1 MHYMNI
7 NKLSYTKEDAD
18 KDVLPV
24 QQQPSQPK
32 ESADSDA
39 QIEEALFLSKSL
51 AEGYMKQEGELSP
64 ALYFVISGGEIRE
77 RNYLQAIE
85 KKQEFS
91 SLRIIFMTSERKKG
105 GLTPQMMHTHVE
117 TAFSNGYIEQN
128 GVHYD
133 IMEID
138 AVYLL
143 TDVDHYSSELQNLL
157 PVTAARPYR
166 WIVSHPDFEIW
177 LYYSY
182 FDNPLTD
189 LASIACLPQSEMSSA
204 LKTKNGELKSG
215 GIDPRKAFEQIPVAI
230 SNSLKNYKEDEY
242 GIPALFATQMHI
254 FVQNVIQV
262 IGLEY
267 KQWIVKKQ
275 LMAQQFK
282 KQLKP

>member
-1 MHYMNI
+1 MNI
-7 NKLSYTKEDAD
+7 NKLSYTKEDAG
-18 KDVLPV
+18 KEVLPV
-24 QQQPSQPK
+24 QQQPPQPK
-32 ESADSDA
+32 ESAELDA
-39 QIEEALFLSKSL
+39 QIEEKLVSESL
-51 AEGYMKQEGELSP
+51 AEGYTKQEGELSP

-91 SLRIIFMTSERKKG
+91 SLRIIFMTSERGRG
-105 GLTPQMMHTHVE
+105 GLTPQMMHTCVE
-117 TAFSNGYIEQN
+117 AAFSNGYIEQN
-128 GVHYD
+128 GIHYD

-143 TDVDHYSSELQNLL
+143 TDVDHYNNELQSLL
-157 PVTAARPYR
+157 PATMEKPYK
-166 WIVSHPDFEIW
+166 WIVSNPDFEIW

-182 FDNPLTD
+182 FDNPSTD
-189 LASIACLPQSEMSSA
+189 LVSIASLPQSEMSSA

-242 GIPALFATQMHI
+242 GIPTLFATQMHI

-262 IGLEY
+262 IGHEY
-267 KQWIVKKQ
+267 KQWIVNVVRSI
-275 LMAQQFK
+275 AEN
-282 KQLKP
+282 

>member
-1 MHYMNI
+1 MNI
-7 NKLSYTKEDAD
+7 SKLSYTKEDAD

-32 ESADSDA
+32 ESIDPDT
-39 QIEEALFLSKSL
+39 QIKEALSLSKSL
-51 AEGYMKQEGELSP
+51 AEGYTKQEGELSP

-91 SLRIIFMTSERKKG
+91 SLRIIFMTSERGKG
-105 GLTPQMMHTHVE
+105 GLTPQMMHARVE
-117 TAFSNGYIEQN
+117 TAFANGYIEQN

-143 TDVDHYSSELQNLL
+143 TDVDHYSNELQSLL
-157 PVTAARPYR
+157 PATAARPYK

-204 LKTKNGELKSG
+204 LKTRNGELKSG

-230 SNSLKNYKEDEY
+230 SNSLKNYGEDEY
-242 GIPALFATQMHI
+242 GIPVLFATQMHF

-262 IGLEY
+262 IGHEY
-267 KQWIVKKQ
+267 KQWIARKQ

-282 KQLKP
+282 KQSNT

>member
-1 MHYMNI
+1 MNI

-18 KDVLPV
+18 KAVLPI
-24 QQQPSQPK
+24 QPPPQPK
-32 ESADSDA
+32 ESANPDV
-39 QIEEALFLSKSL
+39 QIEENLVPESL
-51 AEGYMKQEGELSP
+51 TEEYTKQEGKLSP

-91 SLRIIFMTSERKKG
+91 SLRIIFMTSERRKG
-105 GLTPQMMHTHVE
+105 GLTPQMMYTRVE

-133 IMEID
+133 LMEID

-182 FDNPLTD
+182 FDNPSTD
-189 LASIACLPQSEMSSA
+189 LASIASLPQSEMSSA
-204 LKTKNGELKSG
+204 LKTRNGELKSG

-230 SNSLKNYKEDEY
+230 SNSQKNYKEDEY

-262 IGLEY
+262 IGHEY
-267 KQWIVKKQ
+267 KQWIMEKQ
-275 LMAQQFK
+275 LIAQRFK
-282 KQLKP
+282 KQLKL

>member
-1 MHYMNI
+1 MHNMTI

-24 QQQPSQPK
+24 QQPPQQPK
-32 ESADSDA
+32 ESADPDA
-39 QIEEALFLSKSL
+39 QIEENLVSESL
-51 AEGYMKQEGELSP
+51 TEGYTKQEGELSP

-105 GLTPQMMHTHVE
+105 GLTPQMMYTHVE
-117 TAFSNGYIEQN
+117 AAFSNGHIEQN
-128 GVHYD
+128 GIHYD

-143 TDVDHYSSELQNLL
+143 TDVDHYSNELQSLL
-157 PVTAARPYR
+157 PATVAKPYK
-166 WIVSHPDFEIW
+166 WIVSNPDFEIW

-182 FDNPLTD
+182 FDNPSTD
-189 LASIACLPQSEMSSA
+189 LVSIASLPQSEKSSA
-204 LKTKNGELKSG
+204 LKTRNGELKSG
-215 GIDPRKAFEQIPVAI
+215 GIDPRKAFEEIPVAI

-242 GIPALFATQMHI
+242 GIPALFATKMHI

-262 IGLEY
+262 IGHEY

>member
-1 MHYMNI
+1 MNI

-24 QQQPSQPK
+24 QQQSPQPK
-32 ESADSDA
+32 VPGDLDA
-39 QIEEALFLSKSL
+39 QIEERLVSGSL
-51 AEGYMKQEGELSP
+51 AKGYTKQEGELSP

-91 SLRIIFMTSERKKG
+91 SLRIIFMTSERGRG

-117 TAFSNGYIEQN
+117 AAFSNGHIEQN
-128 GVHYD
+128 GIHYD

-143 TDVDHYSSELQNLL
+143 TDVDHYSNELQSLL
-157 PVTAARPYR
+157 PATMEKPYK
-166 WIVSHPDFEIW
+166 WIVSNPDFEIW

-182 FDNPLTD
+182 FDNPSTD
-189 LASIACLPQSEMSSA
+189 LVSIAALPQSEMSSA
-204 LKTKNGELKSG
+204 LKTRNGELKSG

-242 GIPALFATQMHI
+242 GMPALFATQMHI
-254 FVQNVIQV
+254 FIQNVIQV
-262 IGLEY
+262 IGHEY

-275 LMAQQFK
+275 LIAQQFK

>member
-1 MHYMNI
+1 MNI

-24 QQQPSQPK
+24 QQQPPQPK
-32 ESADSDA
+32 ESADPDA
-39 QIEEALFLSKSL
+39 QIEENLVSESL
-51 AEGYMKQEGELSP
+51 TEGYTKQEGELSP

-91 SLRIIFMTSERKKG
+91 SLRIIFMTSERGRG
-105 GLTPQMMHTHVE
+105 GFTPQMMHTHVE
-117 TAFSNGYIEQN
+117 AAFSNGHIEQN
-128 GVHYD
+128 GIHYD

-143 TDVDHYSSELQNLL
+143 TDVDHYSNELQSLL
-157 PVTAARPYR
+157 PATMEKPYK
-166 WIVSHPDFEIW
+166 WIVSNPDFEIW

-182 FDNPLTD
+182 FDNPSTD
-189 LASIACLPQSEMSSA
+189 LVSIASLPQSEMSSA
-204 LKTKNGELKSG
+204 LKTRNGELKSG

-262 IGLEY
+262 IGHEY

-282 KQLKP
+282 KQSKP